1 LEASDAEIM
10 AQMAAGSP
18 GSLEALFERH
28 HRPLFAFYVRLTGQR
43 PLSEDL
49 VQEVFLRVLRY
60 AGSFHPEAPFRP
72 WFYRIARRVHLDH
85 RRRPENPEVDLDLL
99 PAPTEGPQAI
109 AERIQDHE
117 RMERALAAL
126 PEAKRELLLLSRDP
140 DLSYADLAGM
150 FGCSEGA
157 LKVRVHRALQELR
170 AAFLQGGAS

>member
-1 LEASDAEIM
+1 M
-10 AQMAAGSP
+10 ARMAAGSP
-18 GSLEALFERH
+18 ESLATLFERH
-28 HRPLFAFYVRLTGQR
+28 HGALFGFYVRMTGQR

-60 AGSFHPEAPFRP
+60 AGSFHPDAAFKP

-85 RRRPENPEVDLDLL
+85 RRRPEHPDLDLDLL
-99 PAPTEGPQAI
+99 PASTEGPHAL
-109 AERIQDHE
+109 AERLQDHD

-140 DLSYADLAGM
+140 DLSYAELAGIY
-150 FGCSEGA
+150 GCTEGA

-170 AAFLQGGAS
+170 ASFLQGGV